1 MCYMLIIAAL
11 YLAVLIL
18 AHYDPKDKGRSSQR
32 EFTHEND
39 N

>member
-11 YLAVLIL
+11 YLAVFFL
-18 AHYDPKDKGRSSQR
+18 AIYDPKDEGRSSQR
-32 EFTHEND
+32 EYTHEND